1 MFKISDALSKQKQN
15 FLNEKSNR
23 ENFFSNELEDG
34 NQNTT
39 INQKAT
45 NNSKTTFEVDK
56 DKTSNNNN
64 SKNHE
69 EVKKTIVTNIY
80 RLQKEYSHPHC
91 RKNLVLKN
99 KLILSIV
106 IINKYP

>member
-1 MFKISDALSKQKQN
+1 MCNIKEGINIKLK
-15 FLNEKSNR
+15 
-23 ENFFSNELEDG
+23 FFFELEDG

-69 EVKKTIVTNIY
+69 EVKRKIVTNIY
-80 RLQKEYSHPHC
+80 RLQKVYLHPHC
-91 RKNLVLKN
+91 RKTLVLKN
-99 KLILSIV
+99 ELILLIV